1 MVKNNILDY
10 EQAED
15 KMQSIA
21 QNGIIKELEPLASTT
36 FGLPIRHFTVGNG
49 SKDIVITGT
58 THGSEIISADFVI
71 KLMDDIDKN
80 TTNWEQV
87 LDNFKIHFVPILN
100 PEGYLIS
107 TSAIRK
113 LIPEDMSQDEA
124 EKICKEYYK
133 IYRSDTTDPDLENNL
148 KRHQTFFEGIDY
160 NCIPDKYERIKNKVK
175 DILEKYPDL
184 PKWCLH
190 IWSSNANGIDIQA
203 NSKFNPQIKQI
214 LNGESLYMKPVRF
227 NNIDVSHPGPLN
239 CPFDK
244 NSTGEFKIEPET
256 QAISNLLDE
265 LHSQDKLFAYLN
277 YHSTGGMI
285 FQRPATPPEELNIS
299 QDDIAKKEIQ
309 NYMFARLYSH
319 KTYKNR
325 GIDEDGIDKKE
336 KTPYTIQKGKENTTS
351 SNDLFR
357 LLYPQDL
364 LIELSP
370 MGGNPIA
377 PYGDL
382 DGNYANSINSN
393 LDAVKHTLK
402 TAGSIKMI
410 SENFYKN
417 IQCLKDKGDYE
428 QVTSALD
435 MIYNEFSR
443 RFNTNETVK
452 TNNLNRKD
460 TSEENER

>member
-1 MVKNNILDY
+1 MINNILDY

-15 KMQSIA
+15 KMQEIA
-21 QNGIIKELEPLASTT
+21 RKETIKNLEPLAYTT
-36 FGLPIRHFTVGNG
+36 FGLPIEHFIAGQGNQ
-49 SKDIVITGT
+49 DIVITGA

-71 KLMDDIDKN
+71 KLMENIN
-80 TTNWEQV
+80 QNPSNWEQI
-87 LDNFKIHFVPILN
+87 LNNYKLHFIPILN

-113 LIPEDMSQDEA
+113 LIPRNMSQDEA

-133 IYRSDTTDPDLENNL
+133 IYRLDTTDPDSI
-148 KRHQTFFEGIDY
+148 KRHQEFFKGIDY
-160 NCIPDKYERIKNKVK
+160 TCIPEKYSSIRGNIKSIF
-175 DILEKYPDL
+175 DKYPDL

-190 IWSSNANGIDIQA
+190 IWSANANGIDIQA
-203 NSKFNPQIKQI
+203 NSEYNPKIQQI
-214 LNGESLYMKPVRF
+214 LNGQSQYIKQVRF

-244 NSTGEFKIEPET
+244 GSTNSFSIEPET
-256 QAISNLLDE
+256 LALSDLLAN
-265 LHSQDKLFAYLN
+265 LHSQNRLFAYLN

-285 FQRPATPPEELNIS
+285 FQRPAIPPEELNICEE
-299 QDDIAKKEIQ
+299 DISKKQIE

-325 GIDEDGIDKKE
+325 GIDTDGVDKKD
-336 KTPYTIQKGKENTTS
+336 KTPYTIQKGLESTTS
-351 SNDLFR
+351 TNDLFR

-370 MGGNPIA
+370 MGGNPLA
-377 PYGDL
+377 PYGDIN
-382 DGNYANSINSN
+382 GNYSNCMNSN

-402 TAGSIKMI
+402 TASTIKII

-417 IQCLKDKGDYE
+417 IQCLKDNNDYE
-428 QVTSALD
+428 QITSALD
-435 MIYNEFSR
+435 MIYREFSKR
-443 RFNTNETVK
+443 YEQFESK
-452 TNNLNRKD
+452 SARKD
-460 TSEENER
+460 FSKDEER